1 MLTGCK
7 KKERT
12 EAGRECGAEC
22 TAQDRLVHAR
32 SLLLLLEEILEQ
44 ASCLIYTAE
53 YVSDQECGRKETE
66 QTSKEKST
74 LHRTG

>member
-1 MLTGCK
+1 MDTSRQRVWSRVHCTGQVGACQVTVTVIGK
-7 KKERT
+7 LNEHHVLST
-12 EAGRECGAEC
+12 E
-22 TAQDRLVHAR
+22 
-32 SLLLLLEEILEQ
+32 
-44 ASCLIYTAE
+44 E